1 MNKNGIAITLPMY
14 SSISAISVDCIC
26 AKVHMVGL
34 FWMTKEKCVGRNSKD
49 YGFLGLQ
56 GRGDGFVALSFCKN
70 VYFCTCESKRDRFT
84 MKSKSKKNKKKQ
96 FSNLKSLLKA
106 DREKEIEQHG
116 KQVSMRPSKVHKS
129 KKDYDRKRNRAIE
142 KDIDND

>member
-1 MNKNGIAITLPMY
+1 MQK
-14 SSISAISVDCIC
+14 
-26 AKVHMVGL
+26 
-34 FWMTKEKCVGRNSKD
+34 
-49 YGFLGLQ
+49 
-56 GRGDGFVALSFCKN
+56 
-70 VYFCTCESKRDRFT
+70 
-84 MKSKSKKNKKKQ
+84 

-106 DREKEIEQHG
+106 DREKEIEQYG